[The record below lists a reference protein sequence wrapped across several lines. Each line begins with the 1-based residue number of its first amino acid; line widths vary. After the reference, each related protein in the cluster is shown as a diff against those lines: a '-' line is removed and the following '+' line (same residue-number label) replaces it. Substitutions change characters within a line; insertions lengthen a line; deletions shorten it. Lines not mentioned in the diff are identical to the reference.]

1 MYSGWFQHLTS
12 VSQYSVNYVRVDA
25 HQSNAAAVWYRS
37 YGVFTVWSA
46 CTLCWSTV
54 ISVSGPPETDSWRL
68 TRLLLRV
75 TKNYPS
81 PLSVAAS
88 FRADENEINNA
99 SITLSRRE
107 RDGLFH
113 SSTYS
118 SVRAGSFDPYRLSI
132 FATNTS
138 YMLSTRLLS
147 LTGRTGLFWMKNL
160 GMI

>member
-1 MYSGWFQHLTS
+1 MMWELMHTRVRQQQCDRAHTAYSRFDLPVLCVGPLWFQS
-12 VSQYSVNYVRVDA
+12 RAPRRQ
-25 HQSNAAAVWYRS
+25 
-37 YGVFTVWSA
+37 G
-46 CTLCWSTV
+46 
-54 ISVSGPPETDSWRL
+54 SWRP

-99 SITLSRRE
+99 SITLSGRE

-118 SVRAGSFDPYRLSI
+118 SMRVGSFGPYRLSI

-138 YMLSTRLLS
+138 YMLRTRLLT
-147 LTGRTGLFWMKNL
+147 LKGRTGLFWMENL
-160 GMI
+160 GMVSKINQCV